1 MEYRIMSKK
10 KKSLSIRE
18 IPCYLLVL
26 SLFFPIRGS
35 ILGLGFYHVIGLAFI
50 IYLCSLK
57 TLKTSIHPSYLWV
70 YGLTLVGMDLYW
82 FQPDRIWWYFSNLLP
97 FFAAFLFIP
106 HGIQTEDALNHFL
119 DFIISVFAVY
129 SVSCI
134 IESVTYFNI
143 FDFLTNTRISEYT
156 FTNEIRFGFVRN
168 RGALDISINNG
179 MILCMALSV
188 CAYRL
193 LQEKKR
199 KHLIAYGLIMLASFM
214 SFSRSVWLQIMVSQ
228 LLIIMTIPSVK
239 KIKVILGATGILLLI
254 LLIGTVLNA
263 EFAVGIAGI
272 VDNMVASFLS
282 IFIGKNDSEL
292 IGIGH
297 RFLLWPWVY
306 ETVKDNIIFGF
317 GVGAPVAV
325 KTTLGYTK
333 VSIEV
338 AWLATLYYTGLIGLF
353 GLITYQF
360 GCMKHALRRIKKK
373 LFGLHYKNI
382 NYYFLTATIAYF
394 IVLFSCNFGED
405 MRFHYIFLA
414 LVMCCNRGHF
424 GYDAFGLSRKED

>member
-1 MEYRIMSKK
+1 MHGV
-10 KKSLSIRE
+10 IRMC
-18 IPCYLLVL
+18 IPVVT
-26 SLFFPIRGS
+26 GEE
-35 ILGLGFYHVIGLAFI
+35 AE
-50 IYLCSLK
+50 
-57 TLKTSIHPSYLWV
+57 T
-70 YGLTLVGMDLYW
+70 
-82 FQPDRIWWYFSNLLP
+82 PDRVWIDY
-97 FFAAFLFIP
+97 AGFI
-106 HGIQTEDALNHFL
+106 HV
-119 DFIISVFAVY
+119 VFQK
-129 SVSCI
+129 C
-134 IESVTYFNI
+134 
-143 FDFLTNTRISEYT
+143 
-156 FTNEIRFGFVRN
+156 
-168 RGALDISINNG
+168 
-179 MILCMALSV
+179 
-188 CAYRL
+188 
-193 LQEKKR
+193 
-199 KHLIAYGLIMLASFM
+199 LASDHDQPAPNHYGN
-214 SFSRSVWLQIMVSQ
+214 SLRQ
-228 LLIIMTIPSVK
+228 

-254 LLIGTVLNA
+254 LLIGTVFNA
-263 EFAVGIAGI
+263 GFAVGISGI

-306 ETVKDNIIFGF
+306 ETVKDKIIFGF